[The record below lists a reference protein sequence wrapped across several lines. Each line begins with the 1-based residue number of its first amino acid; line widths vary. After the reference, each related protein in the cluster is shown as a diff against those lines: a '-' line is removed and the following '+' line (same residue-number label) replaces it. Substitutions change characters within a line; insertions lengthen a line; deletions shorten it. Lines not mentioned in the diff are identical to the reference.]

1 MSHISL
7 KSAQNGLLNEMG
19 GQFKDKMSNFGKLN
33 FFPPIFHFKCK
44 SLVPIWAK
52 IANIKTKFIKFDI
65 KHWMVMV
72 NSFFAYKIF
81 VKKTF

>member
-33 FFPPIFHFKCK
+33 FFPPIKLYPNPIFMYNGGEQGSQSVIAIFTIFHISAVLY
-44 SLVPIWAK
+44 SLYIS
-52 IANIKTKFIKFDI
+52 NGFGLS
-65 KHWMVMV
+65 
-72 NSFFAYKIF
+72 N
-81 VKKTF
+81 

>member
-33 FFPPIFHFKCK
+33 FFRHYHFIPILCNLEGYYSKILPVYKWHRQYNCVFHRRI
-44 SLVPIWAK
+44 LLLE
-52 IANIKTKFIKFDI
+52 
-65 KHWMVMV
+65 
-72 NSFFAYKIF
+72 F
-81 VKKTF
+81 VLDLNPN